1 MNIEDEYLDVLQN
14 IEFAIISIYR
24 KRRDFVDYSV
34 MKALEA
40 TIDFYVAEKIK
51 REPRDFNLNEAEQ
64 AIFENVVAFCDLR
77 LGKST
82 LENSDGEEFS
92 LAIDSPKTVQEIID
106 CLKRILKSVNFW
118 NKKSGRKGYLEY
130 ASRFV

>member
-92 LAIDSPKTVQEIID
+92 LAIDSPKTVQ
-106 CLKRILKSVNFW
+106 
-118 NKKSGRKGYLEY
+118 
-130 ASRFV
+130 